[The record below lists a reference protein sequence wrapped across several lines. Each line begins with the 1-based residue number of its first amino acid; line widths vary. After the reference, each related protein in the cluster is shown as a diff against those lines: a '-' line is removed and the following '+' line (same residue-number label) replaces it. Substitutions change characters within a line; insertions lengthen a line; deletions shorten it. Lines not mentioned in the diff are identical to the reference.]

1 VSQRDGGGAQA
12 AALRCPAVPEIPFR
26 PAALVPAYQ
35 AAETVGEVVIGLLR
49 HVPSVLVVDDGS
61 TDGSGDTAKAAGAEV
76 FRLPKNS
83 GKGSA
88 IRAGLTRLLA
98 SAATHV
104 AFVDADAQ
112 HDPDDLPALL
122 AASRAGGDFVIGSRM
137 SQPEEIPPVRYRTN
151 EIGSRILTRM
161 TGHEIEDGQSG
172 YRVIAADLLRTLR
185 LSSKGYMIE
194 TEILLKAAP
203 KISHVKSVPVR
214 AVYGGP
220 SHYRPF
226 RDTWIISWGAVYY
239 KVFEV
244 D

>member
-1 VSQRDGGGAQA
+1 VSDPTFLPVG
-12 AALRCPAVPEIPFR
+12 
-26 PAALVPAYQ
+26 LVPAYQ
-35 AAETVGEVVIGLLR
+35 ASATVGGVIRGLLR
-49 HVPSVLVVDDGS
+49 HLPRVLVVDDGS
-61 TDGSGDTAKAAGAEV
+61 TDATGVAAREAGAEV
-76 FRLPKNS
+76 LRLETNS

-88 IRAGLTRLLA
+88 IRAGLASILG

-112 HDPDDLPALL
+112 HDPEDLPALL
-122 AASRAGGDFVIGSRM
+122 QAARQGDRFVIGSRM
-137 SQPEEIPPVRYRTN
+137 AQADEIPAVRFRTN

-161 TGHEIEDGQSG
+161 TGLDVEDGQSG
-172 YRVIAADLLRTLR
+172 YRVIDAELLRGLR
-185 LSSKGYMIE
+185 LSSRGYMIE
-194 TEILLKAAP
+194 TEILLKSAARLDR
-203 KISHVKSVPVR
+203 VRSVPVR